1 MVIRLRKRTIFCSG
15 RHRLPL
21 IFLYLAAYTQ
31 QKAMA
36 AAIKANRIAMQKA
49 EYSELTTND
58 YIQYC
63 LLEADNSEIKGGK
76 QVQK

>member
-1 MVIRLRKRTIFCSG
+1 
-15 RHRLPL
+15 
-21 IFLYLAAYTQ
+21 
-31 QKAMA
+31 MA